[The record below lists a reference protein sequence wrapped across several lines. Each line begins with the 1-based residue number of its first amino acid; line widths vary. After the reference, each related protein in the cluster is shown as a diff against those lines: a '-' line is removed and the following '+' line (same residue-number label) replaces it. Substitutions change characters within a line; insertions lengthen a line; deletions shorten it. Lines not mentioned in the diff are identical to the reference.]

1 LRADRVLR
9 KTAASKRERARSLA
23 VTHEMT
29 FAAGGQAGAT
39 FHEHGVAATIAGWDH
54 PQPAQ

>member
-9 KTAASKRERARSLA
+9 KKAASKRERATSLA

-29 FAAGGQAGAT
+29 FAAGGQAERPFT
-39 FHEHGVAATIAGWDH
+39 NDGVAATIG
-54 PQPAQ
+54 